1 MLLALPQCWWS
12 YVYTQ
17 GIVNNSSD
25 FSCIPISDPYWRL
38 SWPLRC
44 FCGLDAG
51 GPAGRTTRCTLVQ
64 PTIDTLTPRQ
74 KIREEGGPLQRLGSR
89 FMRYRSHT
97 SCQSKS
103 KYHWSMASRG
113 EALWVYSGLLF
124 SDLSFTASDRHVSW
138 KILHIT
144 TIDIQINTC
153 MRTYY
158 NWVSRRIGDWSI
170 RIIGVDENGMT
181 AICLL
186 RLSIQMK
193 TLPVLVN
200 TNIPYQVPM

>member
-25 FSCIPISDPYWRL
+25 FSCIPISDPYRRL

-44 FCGLDAG
+44 YCGLDAG

-144 TIDIQINTC
+144 TIYIQINTC

-158 NWVSRRIGDWSI
+158 NWVSRRKWGFEHGDNRNWWKWNDRNLSFKALHP
-170 RIIGVDENGMT
+170 DENL
-181 AICLL
+181 A
-186 RLSIQMK
+186 
-193 TLPVLVN
+193 
-200 TNIPYQVPM
+200 